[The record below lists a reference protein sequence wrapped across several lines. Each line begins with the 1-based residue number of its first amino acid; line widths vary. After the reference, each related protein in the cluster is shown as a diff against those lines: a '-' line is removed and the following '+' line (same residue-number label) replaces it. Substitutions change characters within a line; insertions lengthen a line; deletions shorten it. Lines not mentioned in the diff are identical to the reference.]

1 MTRFLSIVA
10 ALFMAV
16 PVLAADLDERYES
29 MGTLTVTLDGT
40 ATQMVIPYDREKDR
54 PYAEQKMIM
63 GSFLTI
69 NTVGRK
75 IDETGKPGRPMVQ
88 ITLQKRNGDMALLS
102 AEIFDDKGYDAPMVM
117 GADGG
122 DGKLVAFEMTPDNV
136 VTATVEGTFLRLTGY
151 TSEPRVAD
159 GAEPIAATIE
169 WTADIGP
176 LE

>member
-1 MTRFLSIVA
+1 MTRFLSFIA
-10 ALFMAV
+10 AMLMAV
-16 PVLAADLDERYES
+16 PGLAAELDDRYES
-29 MGTLTVTLDGT
+29 MGTMTVTLDGT
-40 ATQMVIPYDREKDR
+40 ATRMVIPYDREKDR

-69 NTVGRK
+69 NTVGRVV
-75 IDETGKPGRPMVQ
+75 DETGKPGRPMVQ
-88 ITLQKRNGDMALLS
+88 VTLQKRNGDMALIS

-159 GAEPIAATIE
+159 GAEPVAATIE
-169 WTADIGP
+169 WTAEIAP